1 MAKAT
6 VVLDEQQQAELQMLL
21 ADGDGE
27 EALRFLREVVWK
39 QVQAARKLGLRGH
52 LEQGQA

>member
-1 MAKAT
+1 MAKVT
-6 VVLDEQQQAELQMLL
+6 VVLDERQQAELQMLL

-27 EALRFLREVVWK
+27 EALRFLKEVVWK